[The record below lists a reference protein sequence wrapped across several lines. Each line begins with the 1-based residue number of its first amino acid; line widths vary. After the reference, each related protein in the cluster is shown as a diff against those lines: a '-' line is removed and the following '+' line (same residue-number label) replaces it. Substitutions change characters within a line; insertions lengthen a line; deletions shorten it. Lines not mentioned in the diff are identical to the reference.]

1 MNHIVKRIETR
12 VLAPPGGFSS
22 ISFGSEPPSRD
33 LYRDHDF
40 NPKNKTSK
48 QQQSIFPREP
58 KRSNGSS
65 GNKMTTLA
73 ADNGNGKSNGRS
85 NNGYSQY
92 DKPPQDKSKLRST
105 VHQSERNHSEKENN
119 TRGDVHA
126 NTNRKDRRDSLDE
139 LVDNGPKPIPG
150 LENYYRSNQGGQ
162 SRNVSPVD
170 NTSSVSQSNQNRGQQ
185 QVNKSDYAEQLRQQI
200 ETKKTLVD
208 HDGFERNKRS
218 SREDRDDQAS
228 AAQANHRR
236 GQRSDQQRQSDCDLH
251 HRMDRE
257 LPQQQVNKRTQY
269 GSGGG
274 KSSISLSWD

>member
-1 MNHIVKRIETR
+1 MSGVNHNMNHIVKRIETR

-40 NPKNKTSK
+40 NPKHKTSK

-58 KRSNGSS
+58 KKSNGSS
-65 GNKMTTLA
+65 GNKLA
-73 ADNGNGKSNGRS
+73 THAVDNGNVKSS
-85 NNGYSQY
+85 GYSQY
-92 DKPPQDKSKLRST
+92 DKPPQDKTKR
-105 VHQSERNHSEKENN
+105 QSERNYHEKENN
-119 TRGDVHA
+119 TRGDIHA

-162 SRNVSPVD
+162 NRNVSPVD
-170 NTSSVSQSNQNRGQQ
+170 NTSAVPQSNRNRGQQ

-208 HDGFERNKRS
+208 QDGFERNNRS
-218 SREDRDDQAS
+218 SREGRDDQAS
-228 AAQANHRR
+228 LAQPPNHRR
-236 GQRSDQQRQSDCDLH
+236 GQRNDQQRQLDCDMH
-251 HRMDRE
+251 HRTERE
-257 LPQQQVNKRTQY
+257 LSQQPVNKRTQY